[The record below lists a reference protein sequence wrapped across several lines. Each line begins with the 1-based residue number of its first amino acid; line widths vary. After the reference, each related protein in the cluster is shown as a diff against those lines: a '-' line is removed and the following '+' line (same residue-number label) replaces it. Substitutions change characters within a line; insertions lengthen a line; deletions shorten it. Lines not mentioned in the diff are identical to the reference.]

1 MGAPENSPPVAHERV
16 LTTSYEKGTTIF
28 RRVSNMAR
36 SLKTS
41 KSVDTICGYT
51 KFELCGAS
59 WLARGAEAKH

>member
-1 MGAPENSPPVAHERV
+1 MARSHSGC
-16 LTTSYEKGTTIF
+16 LQLIF
-28 RRVSNMAR
+28 NGVSNMAK